1 MNYIIYIFILLILVS
16 SIYLAKKLIGKLG
29 LTIVFVT
36 TSILS
41 LILSFKYIMLS
52 TINVNANAITY
63 VTMFTS
69 LYLLL
74 ESTNKEEVKKIVNM
88 NFLVTAFTSLMLYMM
103 SYHVQSLTDTISINM
118 KNVFINN
125 YRILIVFPITTLIS
139 NYLLIWMYKTIRKLY
154 DIPFI
159 TTVTTYLLIGLI
171 EGILFFSLSY
181 YNIFNN
187 KIIIKL
193 LLSSYMIRLIITII
207 YSIFLSLL
215 TSKKVKK

>member
-1 MNYIIYIFILLILVS
+1 MNYLIYLSILLLSIFSIYLSKKVMGKSGLTILLITS
-16 SIYLAKKLIGKLG
+16 S
-29 LTIVFVT
+29 V
-36 TSILS
+36 LS

-52 TINVNANAITY
+52 TINVNANSITY
-63 VTMFTS
+63 ITMFTS

-88 NFLVTAFTSLMLYMM
+88 NFFITSFTAVMLYMM

-118 KNVFINN
+118 RNVFINN
-125 YRILIVFPITTLIS
+125 YRILIVYPLTTLLS

-159 TTVTTYLLIGLI
+159 TTVTTYLMIGLI
-171 EGILFFSLSY
+171 EGIIFFTITY
-181 YNIFNN
+181 YNILDI

-207 YSIFLSLL
+207 YSIFLNLL

>member
-1 MNYIIYIFILLILVS
+1 
-16 SIYLAKKLIGKLG
+16 
-29 LTIVFVT
+29 
-36 TSILS
+36 
-41 LILSFKYIMLS
+41 MLS

-154 DIPFI
+154 A
-159 TTVTTYLLIGLI
+159 L
-171 EGILFFSLSY
+171 
-181 YNIFNN
+181 
-187 KIIIKL
+187 
-193 LLSSYMIRLIITII
+193 TIDNYI
-207 YSIFLSLL
+207 
-215 TSKKVKK
+215 